1 VQNTEKSRVR
11 HNSPC
16 SATILG
22 QSNVEDFHG
31 EGSGLTHAAAG
42 TADGK
47 EEICRIR
54 EAASLQAQRA
64 GAPSRRVRVKAV
76 TNTRTRGCEGQTFKR
91 QIDATGEAN
100 TAGDGHRDRLRRV
113 AWEE

>member
-76 TNTRTRGCEGQTFKR
+76 TNTRTRGCEGQTFSAPAYEQGVGARAKSL
-91 QIDATGEAN
+91 QTP
-100 TAGDGHRDRLRRV
+100 V
-113 AWEE
+113 ARAS